1 MGAFTRLR
9 PAEQP
14 SNLRWSRAAQPIR
27 DGLCYKVFGE
37 RTAMTKT
44 LIAWLMLG
52 AALWPGAAGA
62 NWQYTK
68 WGMTPQ
74 QVQSAAKGK
83 LSPITAADSCLAC
96 ASVPLLAGN
105 YAVGGQVFRVRFEFD
120 DGKTLSKVVLAM
132 PAKQQT
138 WGCNELFDSLS
149 LKYGAPAWTAPL
161 TGDGSLPNARWLDPH
176 DENTVFFNDI
186 SLQTS
191 MCVIQYSP
199 MVTGKG
205 L

>member
-1 MGAFTRLR
+1 MWDGRIYTSQTRGTALKFTLVAGRGG
-9 PAEQP
+9 
-14 SNLRWSRAAQPIR
+14 AQPIR

-37 RTAMTKT
+37 RTVMTKT
-44 LIAWLMLG
+44 LLAWLMLG
-52 AALWPGAAGA
+52 AALWPNAAGA

-96 ASVPLLAGN
+96 ASVPLLAGD

-132 PAKQQT
+132 QSTGRT
-138 WGCNELFDSLS
+138 WGCNDLFDSLS
-149 LKYGAPAWTAPL
+149 LKYGAPAWTAPV
-161 TGDGSLPNARWLDPH
+161 DRAMARCRTACWLDIRTTKTP
-176 DENTVFFNDI
+176 VFFNDI
-186 SLQTS
+186 STPDQ
-191 MCVIQYSP
+191 
-199 MVTGKG
+199 
-205 L
+205 

>member
-1 MGAFTRLR
+1 MA
-9 PAEQP
+9 
-14 SNLRWSRAAQPIR
+14 
-27 DGLCYKVFGE
+27 
-37 RTAMTKT
+37 
-44 LIAWLMLG
+44 
-52 AALWPGAAGA
+52 GAAGA

-74 QVQSAAKGK
+74 QGAGRQGQTQ
-83 LSPITAADSCLAC
+83 PHHRGGFRPAC
-96 ASVPLLAGN
+96 ASVTLLAGD

-132 PAKQQT
+132 QSTGRT
-138 WGCNELFDSLS
+138 WGCNDLFDSLS

-186 SLQTS
+186 SLQTN
-191 MCVIQYSP
+191 MCEIQYSP

>member
-14 SNLRWSRAAQPIR
+14 SNLRWSRAEQPIR
-27 DGLCYKVFGE
+27 DGLCYKASGE

-52 AALWPGAAGA
+52 AALGSIVLWPSAAGA

-83 LSPITAADSCLAC
+83 LSPITAADSCLSC

-138 WGCNELFDSLS
+138 LGCNELFDSLS

-161 TGDGSLPNARWLDPH
+161 TGDGALPNARWLDPH
-176 DENTVFFNDI
+176 DE
-186 SLQTS
+186 
-191 MCVIQYSP
+191 
-199 MVTGKG
+199 
-205 L
+205 